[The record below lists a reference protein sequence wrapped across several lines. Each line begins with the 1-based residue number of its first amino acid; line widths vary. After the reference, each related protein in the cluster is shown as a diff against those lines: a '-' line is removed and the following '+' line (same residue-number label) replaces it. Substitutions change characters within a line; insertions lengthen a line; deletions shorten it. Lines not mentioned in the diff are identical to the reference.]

1 MGKNGTSQ
9 FSSFSPTLKGVFWLT
24 LGKCLWR
31 GTEYL
36 IFDKVQVTCCAFLCS
51 PLPVCMCEWERV
63 CVLYR
68 RMCTEESRFF
78 MRSFKG
84 GEHYV
89 EIVHVDEWSGKKCL
103 SLVCFSRKRA
113 LASLQSTNY
122 YYYPSTKIVI
132 WKKTKRIDPNEHFV
146 EKGVIGPTVIRHI
159 RGWWGHRTISIAL
172 SGV

>member
-1 MGKNGTSQ
+1 
-9 FSSFSPTLKGVFWLT
+9 
-24 LGKCLWR
+24 
-31 GTEYL
+31 
-36 IFDKVQVTCCAFLCS
+36 
-51 PLPVCMCEWERV
+51 
-63 CVLYR
+63 
-68 RMCTEESRFF
+68 

-122 YYYPSTKIVI
+122 YYYYPSTKIVI
-132 WKKTKRIDPNEHFV
+132 RKKRIDPNEHFV

-159 RGWWGHRTISIAL
+159 RTISIAL

>member
-1 MGKNGTSQ
+1 M
-9 FSSFSPTLKGVFWLT
+9 
-24 LGKCLWR
+24 
-31 GTEYL
+31 
-36 IFDKVQVTCCAFLCS
+36 TCCAFLCS
-51 PLPVCMCEWERV
+51 PLPVCMCEWESV

-132 WKKTKRIDPNEHFV
+132 WEKRIYPNEHFV
-146 EKGVIGPTVIRHI
+146 EKGVIGPTVIRNI
-159 RGWWGHRTISIAL
+159 RGWWGHRTDAIVWCLKEILFLNDRKLINLRWTVFCCLDESICNL
-172 SGV
+172 DGEMDWK